1 MIDANLYEISTKLV
15 EIDGETYFE
24 ARVRELPDVREYAD
38 TRDAAIALAFDTI
51 ETTAEVFREQ
61 GEQMPS
67 PLDWE
72 EVEYSGRV
80 TLRFA
85 KYLHRSL
92 AITADREN
100 VSLNSYL
107 NTLISY
113 NHGLFQVSKTSLSS
127 PRMTIAFEA
136 VNSCYSVNTYQLQSS
151 QWTTQFVS
159 QQREAL
165 PDVPI
170 SALKEIKALST

>member
-38 TRDAAIALAFDTI
+38 TRDAAVALAVDTI
-51 ETTAEVFREQ
+51 ETTAEIFHKQ
-61 GEQMPS
+61 GKQMPN
-67 PLDWE
+67 PLNWE

-80 TLRFA
+80 TLRLA
-85 KYLHRSL
+85 KHLHRSL
-92 AITADREN
+92 AISAERES

-113 NHGLFQVSKTSLSS
+113 NHGIFQVSNMSLSS

-136 VNSCYSVNTYQLQSS
+136 VNSCYSTNSYHLQAS
-151 QWTTQFVS
+151 QWMPLIS
-159 QQREAL
+159 RQRDAV

-170 SALKEIKALST
+170 SALKEIKDLSS

>member
-1 MIDANLYEISTKLV
+1 MFDANKYEISTKLV

-38 TRDAAIALAFDTI
+38 TRDAAVALAVDTI
-51 ETTAEVFREQ
+51 ETTAKVFREQ
-61 GEQMPS
+61 GKQMPA

-80 TLRFA
+80 TLRLA
-85 KYLHRSL
+85 KHLHRSL
-92 AITADREN
+92 AISADRES

-113 NHGLFQVSKTSLSS
+113 NHGMFQVSKMSFSS
-127 PRMTIAFEA
+127 PRMAIAFEA
-136 VNSCYSVNTYQLQSS
+136 VNSCYSTNSYQLQSS
-151 QWTTQFVS
+151 QWTQIIS
-159 QQREAL
+159 QQRDAVPDL
-165 PDVPI
+165 PV